1 MMASSNL
8 EDFYEQCCSR
18 PQDSSDVRENFQ
30 HPTRLINFLVGQKG
44 KNEAM
49 AIGGPWSPSLD
60 GQDPLNDTTVLIKT
74 AIRTTKALTG
84 IDLSDCLHWYVFIF
98 IFSANNLS
106 IKTFTLVLSYAT
118 FLHACVPITMV
129 YLKIVVCSYRGIVDV

>member
-1 MMASSNL
+1 MASSSL

-18 PQDSSDVRENFQ
+18 PQDPSDVRENFQ

-60 GQDPLNDTTVLIKT
+60 GPDPVNDTTVLIKT

-84 IDLSDCLHWYVFIF
+84 VDLSGCLHWYVVQNIH
-98 IFSANNLS
+98 
-106 IKTFTLVLSYAT
+106 V
-118 FLHACVPITMV
+118 HEITSRFRRIHFCNGR
-129 YLKIVVCSYRGIVDV
+129 YESFFP